1 MNYDKYADIS
11 ISPDRLDYLF
21 LSNGTKGNLNKLIH
35 FHPFSNNDQIYN
47 LSLGTIKENGNVDFI
62 TLSKNGD
69 RNKILGTIGSAA
81 HAFSENYPEKK
92 IFLKGDTAV
101 KTRLYQ
107 MAINH
112 AYNDISETFVISG
125 LQMVNKKYIVYPFL
139 QGTNYDAFLFERKSK
154 KNWVKKLEVEN

>member
-1 MNYDKYADIS
+1 MNYEKYADIS
-11 ISPDRLDYLF
+11 ISPNRLDYQF
-21 LSNGTKGNLNKLIH
+21 VSMGTKGDLNKLIQ
-35 FHPFSNNDQIYN
+35 FNPFSNNEQIYN
-47 LSLGTIKENGNVDFI
+47 LSLGTIKENGTVDFT

-81 HAFSENYPEKK
+81 HAFSETYPEKK

-112 AYNDISETFVISG
+112 AYDDISETFVISG
-125 LQMVNKKYIVYPFL
+125 LYMIDKKYVVYPFL
-139 QGTNYDAFLFERKSK
+139 KGINYDAFLFERR
-154 KNWVKKLEVEN
+154 E